1 MALKSPERRVLGSM
15 KDDGG
20 IELPVVVRR
29 RLYALLNDPLDN
41 VNPWFNCVSKPPNRV
56 WQCRGRP
63 DRPE

>member
-1 MALKSPERRVLGSM
+1 MTLKSPERQVLGSM

-41 VNPWFNCVSKPPNRV
+41 VDPWYKLRV
-56 WQCRGRP
+56 KTAEPCRGRP
-63 DRPE
+63 DRPS